1 MTQKFDVTGMT
12 CSACSAHVEKS
23 VKAVDG
29 VLTVSVNLLKN
40 SMNVD
45 FDESKTSI
53 DAIISAVES
62 GGYGASVSGKKV
74 QAKEK
79 NTTKVQSD
87 NILKRFIWS
96 LVFMVPLMYVSMG
109 HMLNLP
115 MPFFLHG
122 DGTHM
127 INALTQFILT
137 IPVLVI
143 NSKYFTNGFKALLR
157 RAPNMDTLVATGSAA
172 ATIYGIAMLY
182 NMAWNV
188 EHSHIVSE
196 SAMNLYFESA
206 AMILTLIT
214 LGKYLEARSKG
225 KTSQAIQQ
233 LIRLT
238 PQTAVVERD
247 GAAVMINTEDIIKGD
262 TVIVK
267 AGESIP
273 VDGVIIE
280 GNGSV
285 DESSVTGESIPVDKS
300 VGAKAIGG
308 TVNISGYFKMR
319 AEQVGDDTAIAKI
332 IALVEEASATK
343 APIAKLADKVSGV
356 FVPIVMSIAV
366 ITAIIWYASGYG
378 IGFSL
383 SMGIS
388 VLVISCPCALGLA
401 TPTAIMVGTG
411 KGAQLGVLVK
421 DAESLELAHKV
432 KKVILDKTGTV
443 TEGKPVVTDIFG
455 DDKEHL
461 IITAASAE
469 NLSEHP
475 LSAAVVEY
483 AKDKQLKKAENIE
496 QLAGRGIRC
505 IIDGKTILA
514 GNKKLMQSENIDISR
529 YEQTA
534 YQLAENGKTVL
545 YFSENGVSLG
555 IIAVAD
561 KIKETSKAAVKA
573 FEDMG
578 IEVAML
584 TGDNEKTALAV
595 ASAVGIS
602 NVYAEVLPTDK
613 ESYVRKAKEDGS
625 IVAMVGDGI
634 NDAPALVSAD
644 VGIAIGAGTD
654 IAIESA
660 DIVLM
665 HSDLGDAVNAVKL
678 SRAVIRNI
686 KQNLFWAFF
695 YNVIGIP
702 IAAGLLYLPFGL
714 KLNPMIASAAMS
726 CSSVF
731 VVTNALRLRFF
742 NPIKNIKEK
751 QEIIRKEEKTMTKT
765 IKIEGMMCNHCTG
778 RVSQLLNDMDGVT
791 AVVSLEDKNA
801 VVTLSKDIS
810 DDELAKVITDA
821 GYQVIGIE

>member
-29 VLTVSVNLLKN
+29 VLTVNVNLLKN
-40 SMNVD
+40 SMNVE
-45 FDESKTSI
+45 FDENKTST

-62 GGYGASVSGKKV
+62 GGYGASVSGKNG

-79 NTTKVQSD
+79 DLAKEQSD
-87 NILKRFIWS
+87 NILKRFVWS
-96 LVFMVPLMYVSMG
+96 LIFMIPLMYVSMG
-109 HMLNLP
+109 HMLHIPLP
-115 MPFFLHG
+115 SFLHG

-127 INALTQFILT
+127 TNALTQFILT

-172 ATIYGIAMLY
+172 ATIYGVAMLY
-182 NMAWNV
+182 NMAWNT
-188 EHSHIVSE
+188 EHSHIMSE

-238 PQTAVVERD
+238 PKTATVERD
-247 GAAVMINTEDIIKGD
+247 GIALTINTEDIIKGD

-273 VDGVIIE
+273 VDGVITD

-300 VGAKAIGG
+300 VGAKVIGG
-308 TVNISGYFKMR
+308 TVNLSGYFKMR

-332 IALVEEASATK
+332 IALVEDASASK

-366 ITAIIWYASGYG
+366 ITAIIWYLMGYG

-443 TEGKPVVTDIFG
+443 TEGKPVVTDVIA
-455 DDKEHL
+455 DNKEDL

-469 NLSEHP
+469 KLSEHP
-475 LSAAVVEY
+475 LSVAVVEY
-483 AKDKQLKKAENIE
+483 AKDKTLKKAENIE
-496 QLAGRGIRC
+496 QLAGKGIRC
-505 IIDGKTILA
+505 TIDGKIVLA
-514 GNKKLMQSENIDISR
+514 GNKKLMDSENVDILK
-529 YEQTA
+529 YEHIS
-534 YQLAENGKTVL
+534 YQLAEKGKTVL
-545 YFSENGVSLG
+545 YFSENGKMLG

-561 KIKETSKAAVKA
+561 RIKETSKSAVQA

-595 ASAVGIS
+595 ASEVGI
-602 NVYAEVLPTDK
+602 NKVYAEVLPTDK

-751 QEIIRKEEKTMTKT
+751 QEIIRKEEKIMTKT

-778 RVSQLLNDMDGVT
+778 RVNQLLNEMDGVS
-791 AVVSLEDKNA
+791 AVVSLGNKNA
-801 VVTLSKDIS
+801 VVTLSKDVS
-810 DDELAKVITDA
+810 DEELAKVITDA
-821 GYQVIGIE
+821 GYQVVGIE